1 MVLKEI
7 DTLSGISLTVYVQLI
22 CRSFH
27 RCLHST
33 GPPTSHCT
41 SCREGVSLNAQLA
54 DLQEAKSSSWSTHVN
69 ICSAAMI
76 NLYPDQRVV
85 FSLILFFLDVS
96 YILLL
101 ALIFIQP
108 SSSLFLCHSHPF
120 LSCFFPHCYPG
131 FSCFQYPFSK

>member
-7 DTLSGISLTVYVQLI
+7 DTLGLTVYVQLI
-22 CRSFH
+22 CGSFH

-33 GPPTSHCT
+33 GPPVIVHPVGK
-41 SCREGVSLNAQLA
+41 EGVSLNAQLA
-54 DLQEAKSSSWSTHVN
+54 DLQEAKSVSWSTHVN
-69 ICSAAMI
+69 ICSTAMI
-76 NLYPDQRVV
+76 NLYPAQRVV

-108 SSSLFLCHSHPF
+108 SSSLFLCHSQPF
-120 LSCFFPHCYPG
+120 LSCFLPHCYPG
-131 FSCFQYPFSK
+131 FSCFQYPFSN